1 MCAIANRLDLSNKCL
16 RGNSSSRPQSS
27 HPVQVRS
34 GDGGLSVPEMGMC
47 PGKSR
52 QSWKRAKPQRT
63 VQERSQ
69 DTVIYP
75 LLKSPPLPPTPVPP
89 QQIQQRKKKREQESQ
104 TKQSSGVCK
113 QSRSTL
119 ALCRQRGPR
128 GETQRQTSGF
138 NEGDRCPLGGPLRQ
152 LLTDCLSTA
161 GLSKPPENT

>member
-1 MCAIANRLDLSNKCL
+1 MCAIANRLDLSNKC
-16 RGNSSSRPQSS
+16 RRSNSSSRPQSS
-27 HPVQVRS
+27 RPVQVCS

-63 VQERSQ
+63 VQERSHG
-69 DTVIYP
+69 TVIYTP
-75 LLKSPPLPPTPVPP
+75 FSSPPHPASTNPA
-89 QQIQQRKKKREQESQ
+89 KEKKRERESQ

-113 QSRSTL
+113 QSQSTL
-119 ALCRQRGPR
+119 ALCRQRGLR

-161 GLSKPPENT
+161 ALFKPPENT

>member
-16 RGNSSSRPQSS
+16 RSNSSSRPQSS
-27 HPVQVRS
+27 RPVQVRS

-75 LLKSPPLPPTPVPP
+75 LLKSPPPSPPP
-89 QQIQQRKKKREQESQ
+89 QQIQQRKRNESKR
-104 TKQSSGVCK
+104 V
-113 QSRSTL
+113 
-119 ALCRQRGPR
+119 RQNKAVGSANNHGAPWPCV
-128 GETQRQTSGF
+128 G
-138 NEGDRCPLGGPLRQ
+138 NEGREGRRNVRQ
-152 LLTDCLSTA
+152 VVLMKGIAVLSA
-161 GLSKPPENT
+161 VHSANC